1 MLDAKSQAKVLK
13 DTWDSDARWKDVLR
27 PYEAEDVV
35 KLRGSVQIEHTLAK
49 RGAEKLWNLIN
60 TEEFVPCLGAL
71 TGITSW
77 HESPDASTATTG
89 FAFMASTLC
98 L

>member
-13 DTWDSDARWKDVLR
+13 DTWDSDSRWKDVLR

-71 TGITSW
+71 TGGQAVQQVKGWNKSNL
-77 HESPDASTATTG
+77 SVRLASRG
-89 FAFMASTLC
+89 
-98 L
+98 

>member
-13 DTWDSDARWKDVLR
+13 ETWDSDSRWKDVLR

-60 TEEFVPCLGAL
+60 TEDFVPVLGGPDRRASG
-71 TGITSW
+71 TTSEGW
-77 HESPDASTATTG
+77 NKSNLSVRLASR
-89 FAFMASTLC
+89 S
-98 L
+98 